1 MLIAGLIGFL
11 ALRHGFGPAPFV
23 MGLVLGGLVERS
35 WSQAM
40 IIFDSAWWRFFES
53 PICNLFFALTVL
65 SLLGPYLGR
74 GLSAIVR
81 RIHPKLRSPM
91 EE

>member
-1 MLIAGLIGFL
+1 
-11 ALRHGFGPAPFV
+11 
-23 MGLVLGGLVERS
+23 
-35 WSQAM
+35 M

-65 SLLGPYLGR
+65 SLLGPVIAPK
-74 GLSAIVR
+74 LSALMR
-81 RIHPKLRSPM
+81 RIYPRMRSPM

>member
-1 MLIAGLIGFL
+1 
-11 ALRHGFGPAPFV
+11 
-23 MGLVLGGLVERS
+23 
-35 WSQAM
+35 M